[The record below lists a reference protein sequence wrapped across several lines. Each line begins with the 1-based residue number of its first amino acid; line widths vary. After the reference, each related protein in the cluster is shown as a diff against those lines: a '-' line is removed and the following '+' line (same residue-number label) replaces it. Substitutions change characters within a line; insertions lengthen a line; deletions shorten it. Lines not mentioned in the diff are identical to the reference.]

1 MTETVSTAPPHV
13 APPHAPETVAPA
25 LATRPGR
32 WIDNWDPEN
41 EVQWET
47 EGRAIARRNLR
58 WSIFA
63 EFLGFVVWQL
73 WSIVAVTLPAAGFEL
88 GTGEIFWLISI
99 PSLVGATL
107 RIPYS
112 FLVPK
117 FGGRNWT
124 IISAGLLLLPTI
136 VLAVCVS
143 NPETPFG
150 VLLAAAALA
159 GFGGGNFASSMSNI
173 TYFYPQKEKGWA
185 LGLNAAGGNLG
196 ASVAQFVVPIVITI
210 GAAATLNLPLA
221 GWIWIP
227 FILLA
232 MFGAARY
239 MDNLSNAKA
248 DFAGSAAALK
258 EPHLWIMSLLYI
270 GTFGSFIGFASVFPK
285 LIADQFP
292 EFSTIGVGGASISPR
307 VPRRPRRFARPPVRR
322 QALRPVRRR
331 AHHDGRLRR
340 DGHDHPRRAP
350 DAAGRELLA
359 VPRAVPPA
367 VRRRRASATAR
378 RTAWCP
384 SCSRVRAAACTG
396 DVSTQRKAAA
406 ALGLISAIGAY
417 GGFLIPQALNLS
429 FQATGGYAGAFLG
442 FVVGIC
448 RAPRAHL
455 RRVRALGPP
464 PRPQDLN
471 RDQMTRPAP
480 THCPYCALQCAMTLT
495 PTDAADAA
503 TPPVTVAGRDFPTNR
518 GGLCKKG
525 WTSAELLRAPSR
537 LGAPLVR
544 GADGALHEAS
554 WDDALDLVATSLRGI
569 RSAHGADAVGVFGG
583 GGLTNEKA
591 YLLGKFA
598 RLALGT
604 SRIDYNGRYCM
615 SSAAAA
621 GNRAFGVDRGLPFPL
636 EDLDGASTIL
646 LLGTNV
652 AETMPP
658 FIGHLAGAQAA
669 GGLVVVDPRR
679 TATARLTDDGKGLHV
694 QPAPGT
700 DLALL
705 LGLIHIVIAERLVD
719 ADYVAERTVGFDRVR
734 RSVASWW
741 PERVQSVTGVA
752 ALTLRRLARRLAS
765 GEGTYILTG
774 RGVEQHVD
782 GTDTA
787 TAAINLALLLG
798 LPGRQGSG
806 YGTLTG
812 QGNGQGGREHGQ
824 KCDQLPGYRKIV
836 DPDARAHVARVWG
849 VDPDVIPGPGVPA
862 VELLQS
868 LGRPGGVRALLVHG
882 SNLVVSSP
890 NVDAVR
896 EGIGRLDLL
905 VVCDF
910 FLSETAALA
919 DVVLPVTQWAEEE
932 GTMTSLEGRV
942 IRRRRAITPPDGVRD
957 ELWILAELA
966 RRLDCTASFDTDPEL
981 VFEEL
986 RLASEGGIADYSGI
1000 DYAML
1005 DRGEAAYWPFP
1016 RGSAGTPRLF
1026 ADRFAHPDGLARLV
1040 AVSVRET
1047 ARPRPVDGELTLVT
1061 GPPARA
1067 LPERRPDAGAY
1078 RSSPRRSPRRSP
1090 PCIPRPPNGSASP
1103 TATPWNSP
1111 TRAAR
1116 CTAGHGSPPT
1126 SAPTTCSCRS
1136 TTATRRPRT
1145 C

>member
-1 MTETVSTAPPHV
+1 
-13 APPHAPETVAPA
+13 
-25 LATRPGR
+25 
-32 WIDNWDPEN
+32 
-41 EVQWET
+41 
-47 EGRAIARRNLR
+47 
-58 WSIFA
+58 
-63 EFLGFVVWQL
+63 
-73 WSIVAVTLPAAGFEL
+73 
-88 GTGEIFWLISI
+88 
-99 PSLVGATL
+99 
-107 RIPYS
+107 
-112 FLVPK
+112 
-117 FGGRNWT
+117 
-124 IISAGLLLLPTI
+124 
-136 VLAVCVS
+136 
-143 NPETPFG
+143 
-150 VLLAAAALA
+150 
-159 GFGGGNFASSMSNI
+159 
-173 TYFYPQKEKGWA
+173 
-185 LGLNAAGGNLG
+185 
-196 ASVAQFVVPIVITI
+196 
-210 GAAATLNLPLA
+210 
-221 GWIWIP
+221 
-227 FILLA
+227 
-232 MFGAARY
+232 
-239 MDNLSNAKA
+239 
-248 DFAGSAAALK
+248 
-258 EPHLWIMSLLYI
+258 
-270 GTFGSFIGFASVFPK
+270 
-285 LIADQFP
+285 
-292 EFSTIGVGGASISPR
+292 
-307 VPRRPRRFARPPVRR
+307 
-322 QALRPVRRR
+322 
-331 AHHDGRLRR
+331 
-340 DGHDHPRRAP
+340 
-350 DAAGRELLA
+350 
-359 VPRAVPPA
+359 
-367 VRRRRASATAR
+367 
-378 RTAWCP
+378 
-384 SCSRVRAAACTG
+384 
-396 DVSTQRKAAA
+396 
-406 ALGLISAIGAY
+406 
-417 GGFLIPQALNLS
+417 
-429 FQATGGYAGAFLG
+429 
-442 FVVGIC
+442 
-448 RAPRAHL
+448 
-455 RRVRALGPP
+455 
-464 PRPQDLN
+464 
-471 RDQMTRPAP
+471 MTRPADS
-480 THCPYCALQCAMTLT
+480 HCPYCALQCAMTLT
-495 PTDAADAA
+495 PTDAAADAA

-554 WDDALDLVATSLRGI
+554 WDEALDLVATRLRGI

-679 TATARLTDDGKGLHV
+679 TATARLTDDGRGLHV
-694 QPAPGT
+694 QPAPGS

-705 LGLIHIVIAERLVD
+705 LGLIHVVIAERLVD
-719 ADYVAERTVGFDRVR
+719 EAYVTARTVGFDRLR

-798 LPGRQGSG
+798 LPGRPGSG

-824 KCDQLPGYRKIV
+824 KCDQLHGYRKIV
-836 DPDARAHVARVWG
+836 DPDSRAHGARVWG
-849 VDPDVIPGPGVPA
+849 IEPDDIPGPGVPA
-862 VELLQS
+862 LELLQL
-868 LGRPGGVRALLVHG
+868 LGRPGGVRALMVHG

-896 EGIGRLDLL
+896 AGLERLDLL

-919 DVVLPVTQWAEEE
+919 DVVLPITQWAEEE
-932 GTMTSLEGRV
+932 GTMTNLEGRV
-942 IRRRRAITPPDGVRD
+942 IRRRRAITPPAGVRD

-966 RRLDCTASFDTDPEL
+966 RRLECTATFDTDPER

-1000 DYAML
+1000 DYEML

-1026 ADRFAHPDGLARLV
+1026 AERFAHPDGLARLV
-1040 AVSVRET
+1040 AVSVRES
-1047 ARPRPVDGELTLVT
+1047 ARPRPGDDEVTLVT
-1061 GPPARA
+1061 GRLLEHYQSGAQTRRVPELLDAQPEALASLHPATADRLGIADGDDLEVANHRGAVRVRA
-1067 LPERRPDAGAY
+1067 RLTTDIRPDAVFLPFHYGDAQAANLLTSDAVDPVSAMPEFKTNVV
-1078 RSSPRRSPRRSP
+1078 RVARV
-1090 PCIPRPPNGSASP
+1090 ASP
-1103 TATPWNSP
+1103 
-1111 TRAAR
+1111 AR
-1116 CTAGHGSPPT
+1116 
-1126 SAPTTCSCRS
+1126 
-1136 TTATRRPRT
+1136 RT
-1145 C
+1145 EAEVPA